1 MTPAMEDEPTA
12 GREARNDRE
21 APPPQESDDS
31 PDDTVRVTCRMPRA
45 LRDDIEH
52 VVERG
57 RFTDMSEAMRHAL
70 RSTFGDSRIV
80 ADGGTTEESA

>member
-1 MTPAMEDEPTA
+1 MEDEPTA
-12 GREARNDRE
+12 GATNARTDGD
-21 APPPQESDDS
+21 APPSQEANDS

-45 LRDDIEH
+45 LRDDLEH